1 MACLP
6 GVTKL
11 PIGAQP
17 KNMARRYVENPL
29 IIILCVIAAN
39 SDIVTS
45 DGLILAKDI
54 DVSGIRTLGFFTKLD
69 IMDADTDARKI
80 KKT

>member
-11 PIGAQP
+11 PIGA
-17 KNMARRYVENPL
+17 
-29 IIILCVIAAN
+29 
-39 SDIVTS
+39 

>member
-1 MACLP
+1 MAGLA
-6 GVTKL
+6 GVSRV

-45 DGLILAKDI
+45 DGLIL
-54 DVSGIRTLGFFTKLD
+54 L
-69 IMDADTDARKI
+69 KI
-80 KKT
+80 SMYQVLEFWDFSPNWILMSER